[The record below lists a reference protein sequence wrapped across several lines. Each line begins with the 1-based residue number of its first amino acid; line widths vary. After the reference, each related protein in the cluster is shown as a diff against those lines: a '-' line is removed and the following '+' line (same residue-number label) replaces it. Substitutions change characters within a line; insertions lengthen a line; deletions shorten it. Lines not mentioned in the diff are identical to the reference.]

1 MNTSTHRPARTR
13 HSLPLLRAALLGISL
28 SALPAPAPAE
38 TTGPGVY
45 HSWIMRGQILS
56 DDNGKGII
64 CIGKRDKAKV
74 GDVLTVIR
82 QTPVTTGG
90 PRASGFRPVEVGQV
104 KVTSIVDD
112 HYSEYEVVKGE
123 LQVNDTVELVRK

>member
-1 MNTSTHRPARTR
+1 MNTLARSPM
-13 HSLPLLRAALLGISL
+13 HSRRSLKVVLAALLSTFMF
-28 SALPAPAPAE
+28 ALPVTASAE
-38 TTGPGVY
+38 KSKSSIY
-45 HSWIMRGQILS
+45 HSWIMRGQVLS
-56 DDNGKGII
+56 AEAGKGII

-82 QTPVTTGG
+82 QTPVNAG

-104 KVTSIVDD
+104 RVTSITDD

-123 LQVNDTVELVRK
+123 PQVNDTVELVRK

>member
-1 MNTSTHRPARTR
+1 MNTLVHRHTVPRMSRQLLLAATLGL
-13 HSLPLLRAALLGISL
+13 SLATLPVTALAEAASPGI
-28 SALPAPAPAE
+28 
-38 TTGPGVY
+38 Y

-56 DDNGKGII
+56 ADNAKGII
-64 CIGKRDKAKV
+64 CIGKRDNAKA
-74 GDVLTVIR
+74 GDVLTVVR

-104 KVTSIVDD
+104 RLTRIVDD

-123 LQVNDTVELVRK
+123 PKVHDTVELLRQ

>member
-1 MNTSTHRPARTR
+1 MNTLARSPM
-13 HSLPLLRAALLGISL
+13 HSRRSLKVVLAALLSTFMF
-28 SALPAPAPAE
+28 ALPVTASAE
-38 TTGPGVY
+38 KSKSNIY
-45 HSWIMRGQILS
+45 HSWIMRGQVLS
-56 DDNGKGII
+56 ADAGKGII

-82 QTPVTTGG
+82 QTPVNAG

-104 KVTSIVDD
+104 RVTSITDD

-123 LQVNDTVELVRK
+123 PQVNDTVELVRK